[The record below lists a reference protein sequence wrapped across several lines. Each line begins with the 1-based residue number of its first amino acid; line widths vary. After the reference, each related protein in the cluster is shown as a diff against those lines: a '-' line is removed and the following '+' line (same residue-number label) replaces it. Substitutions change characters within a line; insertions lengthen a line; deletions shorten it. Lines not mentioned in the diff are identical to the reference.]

1 MTTQEAKFATP
12 AEVLAFMLAGN
23 ATFTYRSLRT
33 GTRFTYKVTL
43 ADKRNPEDKNEA
55 PAWFVAVL
63 AGPDNTADYT
73 YLGMIKA
80 MTFFA
85 TAKSKHMAESAS
97 FKTFKWALATFA
109 QNVNVMPSQMEV
121 WHTGHCGRCGRA
133 LTVPESVASGIGP
146 ECAAIMQREQVK
158 LALDPKAP
166 EIPVKRTYAAAK
178 ASHGQVVSTVV
189 TPGSNT
195 EDFNA
200 KWMQH
205 KNEFA
210 AREREQEGK
219 AFMQDMFRDV
229 PELD

>member
-1 MTTQEAKFATP
+1 MTNIQEAKFATP

-43 ADKRNPEDKNEA
+43 ADKRNPQDKNEA

-63 AGPDNTADYT
+63 AGPDNTSDYT
-73 YLGMIKA
+73 YLGMIKG
-80 MTFFA
+80 MNFFA
-85 TAKSKHMAESAS
+85 TAKSKHMENSAS
-97 FKTFKWALATFA
+97 FTTFKWALSTFA
-109 QNVNVMPSQMEV
+109 KDANTMPSQLEV

-166 EIPVKRTYAAAK
+166 EIPAPVKRTFAAAK
-178 ASHGQVVSTVV
+178 ASHGQVVE
-189 TPGSNT
+189 T
-195 EDFNA
+195 EDFNK
-200 KWMQH
+200 KWIEH

-210 AREREQEGK
+210 AREREQEGR
-219 AFMQDMFRDV
+219 AFQADMFRDV